1 MDGTVVFISWGEHIL
16 PDIIAS
22 ILHGELEYSI
32 EQSYYKIYTL
42 LSRVE
47 LQTQLAEAEAK
58 LELLTTEQDG
68 EPQPHR
74 PARTGTVSSGEGR
87 GTQQRVATLFGKQA
101 TWLATL

>member
-32 EQSYYKIYTL
+32 EQS
-42 LSRVE
+42 
-47 LQTQLAEAEAK
+47 
-58 LELLTTEQDG
+58 ELLTTEQDG

-74 PARTGTVSSGEGR
+74 PARTGTASSGECR
-87 GTQQRVATLFGKQA
+87 GTQQRVANLFGEQA